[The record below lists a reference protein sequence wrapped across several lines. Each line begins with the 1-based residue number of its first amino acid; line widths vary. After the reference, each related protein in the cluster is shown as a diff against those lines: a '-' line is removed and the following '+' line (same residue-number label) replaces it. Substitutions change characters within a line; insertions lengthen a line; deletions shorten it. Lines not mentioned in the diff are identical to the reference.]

1 MRSTSFLFLDP
12 SLEGDRWSL
21 LRFVVVIFDFYYAND
36 YTMASNM
43 FLLVID
49 SIRG

>member
-1 MRSTSFLFLDP
+1 MQASLFL
-12 SLEGDRWSL
+12 SSSASGDGRLGL
-21 LRFVVVIFDFYYAND
+21 LKLVVSIFDFRDASD

-49 SIRG
+49 FIKG

>member
-1 MRSTSFLFLDP
+1 MFFFLDLFLKD
-12 SLEGDRWSL
+12 DRWSL
-21 LRFVVVIFDFYYAND
+21 LRFVVVVSDFCCASD

-49 SIRG
+49 FIRG